1 MKEETV
7 GNLTQAVLGQKYA
20 YATISLILGIS
31 CFVNLLGMEKGI
43 LAIVFGCLALK
54 ATPAPLLQDRRMWAK
69 AGLALGSALL
79 IFIPLI
85 VILNFEELRQMI
97 QALEHL
103 SNTR

>member
-1 MKEETV
+1 MKEERV
-7 GNLTQAVLGQKYA
+7 GNQTQAILGQKYA

-43 LAIVFGCLALK
+43 LAIVFGWMALK
-54 ATPAPLLQDRRMWAK
+54 ARPLPLLQDRRMWAK

-79 IFIPLI
+79 ILVPLI
-85 VILNFEELRQMI
+85 VVLKFDELRQVM
-97 QALEHL
+97 QALQHL